1 MNLKDFNEICL
12 ASAKIMSIDNI
23 LISLDWMQLSD
34 DCMALSTAPL
44 DLSPFCCS
52 DFWVQISCSLFTFDK
67 LPVSVS
73 PLLPHLFLTYF
84 TTESFHSV
92 RLPVSLTVPALAT
105 IRLPCFSLF
114 SPETDVAIPKIDL
127 LNTIYKVHA
136 FMDKLFG
143 VYKS

>member
-1 MNLKDFNEICL
+1 MNLKDINEICL

-23 LISLDWMQLSD
+23 FLSLDLMQLSD
-34 DCMALSTAPL
+34 DCMALSAAPL

-52 DFWVQISCSLFTFDK
+52 DFWVQLFCSVFTFDK

-73 PLLPHLFLTYF
+73 PCGH
-84 TTESFHSV
+84 
-92 RLPVSLTVPALAT
+92 
-105 IRLPCFSLF
+105 ICFSLF
-114 SPETDVAIPKIDL
+114 SPETDVTIPKIDL

-143 VYKS
+143 VYKSWWNL